1 MAKKPAKTVKVSSR
15 KFCHIQYNI
24 HAVYYFVSCWHCWI
38 ISDYCIISHV
48 LYVPQYC
55 SGGSVTNLVK
65 NMNDKGMLLPE
76 DLIAYILREV
86 SKGLVYLH
94 KEHVMHR
101 DIKGQNV
108 LLTRQARI
116 RLVDFG
122 KRLAL

>member
-1 MAKKPAKTVKVSSR
+1 MIFDNLSLPS
-15 KFCHIQYNI
+15 I
-24 HAVYYFVSCWHCWI
+24 
-38 ISDYCIISHV
+38 
-48 LYVPQYC
+48 QYC

-65 NMNDKGMLLPE
+65 NMNDKAMFLPE

-86 SKGLVYLH
+86 TEGLVYLH

-108 LLTRQARI
+108 LLTRQSHI

-122 KRLAL
+122 KFCGC

>member
-1 MAKKPAKTVKVSSR
+1 M
-15 KFCHIQYNI
+15 
-24 HAVYYFVSCWHCWI
+24 
-38 ISDYCIISHV
+38 
-48 LYVPQYC
+48 
-55 SGGSVTNLVK
+55 VK

-86 SKGLVYLH
+86 TQGLVYLH

-108 LLTRQARI
+108 LLTRQAHI

-122 KRLAL
+122 KHLFPLNCCDDHVMNRSVCYGGTDHWLSTHINWNSLLDGTRGTDSCIMQC